1 MWFLEVVS
9 YVFYLLICK
18 LIRGAE
24 FGSLPPF
31 DSFPFCCM
39 LVSLF
44 YIFSRMLGVS
54 EPDLAEAVLNGTS
67 SCYIGD
73 FLPWRL
79 GIRSGLD
86 WAAIGSVL

>member
-1 MWFLEVVS
+1 MWFLEVVT

-31 DSFPFCCM
+31 DSFPFYCM

-44 YIFSRMLGVS
+44 YIFSRTLGVS
-54 EPDLAEAVLNGTS
+54 ELDFAEVVLTGTS
-67 SCYIGD
+67 SCCIGD

-79 GIRSGLD
+79 GINRGLD
-86 WAAIGSVL
+86 WTTLVSVL